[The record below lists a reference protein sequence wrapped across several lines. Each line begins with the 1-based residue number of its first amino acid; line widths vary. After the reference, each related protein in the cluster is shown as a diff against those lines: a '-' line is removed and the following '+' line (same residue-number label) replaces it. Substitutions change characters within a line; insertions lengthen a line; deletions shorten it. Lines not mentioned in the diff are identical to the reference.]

1 MAEEFLP
8 HLFEEF
14 TREKSTTESKI
25 GGSGLGMPIVKKLVE
40 FMDGTIEVQ
49 GRLGKGTTVTVMI
62 PHKTVDRDAL
72 EEMRKNALELIFVL
86 TEFLK

>member
-1 MAEEFLP
+1 
-8 HLFEEF
+8 
-14 TREKSTTESKI
+14 
-25 GGSGLGMPIVKKLVE
+25 MPIVKKLVE

-49 GRLGKGTTVTVMI
+49 SRLGEGTIVTVMI
-62 PHKTVDRDAL
+62 SHKTVDRDAL

>member
-1 MAEEFLP
+1 
-8 HLFEEF
+8 
-14 TREKSTTESKI
+14 
-25 GGSGLGMPIVKKLVE
+25 MPIVKKLVE

-49 GRLGKGTTVTVMI
+49 GRLGKGTIVTVMI
-62 PHKTVDRDAL
+62 PHKTADRDAL